1 VNIKTFLHR
10 SILYGALATGLY
22 YSASEV
28 PLVFSSQIS
37 YPHTTKQEEVKTL
50 DAHLRHLPCSL
61 SCDTH
66 VKVKLVL
73 DETVLSAD
81 NFFEAENNPER
92 ALYTTFLYAIQEEE
106 MTWRST
112 HYEITYQLILRLN
125 KEVKEHFQ
133 KHFSVCLDF
142 SSVEKCIFATNDIE
156 KIFDDEGIYLPK
168 GETDLVVILS
178 RNSSKNKNNS
188 VGKAVIS
195 GNHCAVAGQRFTTYL
210 HELGHIFGARHVEE
224 KSSFMHVNSISRSH
238 WDSKSHK
245 VIMANKVRFKKK
257 TPTFINPSKQIQ

>member
-1 VNIKTFLHR
+1 MNIRTVLHR

-22 YSASEV
+22 YSALEF

-50 DAHLRHLPCSL
+50 DAHLKSLPCSP

-73 DETVLSAD
+73 DETVLYAD
-81 NFFEAENNPER
+81 NFFETENNPER
-92 ALYTTFLYAIQEEE
+92 ALYNTFLYAIQEEE
-106 MTWRST
+106 ITWRST
-112 HYEITYQLILRLN
+112 PYERTYLLILRLN

-142 SSVEKCIFATNDIE
+142 SSVEKCIFATNNIE
-156 KIFDDEGIYLPK
+156 KIFDDEGVYIPK
-168 GETDLVVILS
+168 GETDLVVILC
-178 RNSSKNKNNS
+178 RNSSKNKNKS

-195 GNHCAVAGQRFTTYL
+195 GSHCAIAGQRFTTYL
-210 HELGHIFGARHVEE
+210 HELGHVFGARHVEE
-224 KSSFMHVNSISRSH
+224 TSSFMHVNSISRSR
-238 WDSKSHK
+238 WDPESHK
-245 VIMANKVRFKKK
+245 VIMANKLRFKKRHQ
-257 TPTFINPSKQIQ
+257 PL